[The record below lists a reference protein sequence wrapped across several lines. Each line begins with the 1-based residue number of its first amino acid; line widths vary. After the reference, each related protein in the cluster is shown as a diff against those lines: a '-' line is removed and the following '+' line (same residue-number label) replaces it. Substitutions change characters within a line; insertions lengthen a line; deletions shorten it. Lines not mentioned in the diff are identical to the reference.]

1 MPYIQ
6 FMIANLQK
14 NAIYKP
20 IWIKNA
26 FSLEEKYR
34 KMDALEHAT
43 DKGKVE
49 NLSQTIREY
58 HRLQVLA
65 TEKHY
70 HEWFQIEGVS

>member
-1 MPYIQ
+1 MRYISPYE
-6 FMIANLQK
+6 K
-14 NAIYKP
+14 
-20 IWIKNA
+20 KNA

-34 KMDALEHAT
+34 KMDVLEHAT
-43 DKGKVE
+43 DKGKVG

-70 HEWFQIEGVS
+70 HE

>member
-1 MPYIQ
+1 
-6 FMIANLQK
+6 
-14 NAIYKP
+14 
-20 IWIKNA
+20 
-26 FSLEEKYR
+26 
-34 KMDALEHAT
+34 MDALAHAT

-70 HEWFQIEGVS
+70 HE